1 MGTRNISRKFK
12 VAFKVL
18 RDQGLLGFV
27 IMCLQF
33 IQKYTSKRHTPKK
46 TVIFTKARYE
56 DIINVDPKN
65 APKSWRGTSKTTLT
79 FNWLMP
85 PPGKGSGGHH
95 NIFRFIKVL
104 EEAGHICRIYIYTFE
119 GRGSVSAVRATMGDS
134 YPKFNAPMAWIGDAN
149 KMKGADGIFATSWET
164 AYPAYNFSGN
174 AKRFYFVQDFE
185 PYFYPI
191 GSLYALAENTYKFGF
206 YGITAGG
213 WLSKKLSRD
222 YGMQTDNYDFGAD
235 SQIYSFMNNSPR
247 KEIFFYARPYTERR
261 GFEIGVMALIL
272 FHQMHPEYVINIAG
286 FDVSNY
292 DLPFPYKNLKT
303 LEIEELNGLYNKCAA
318 GLVLSFTNMSLLPLE
333 LLSAGTI
340 PVVNDAENNRLVSN
354 NKFISYTPNDP
365 KSIAEAL
372 SSIVSMKDLPK
383 YALKAAKSVESDTW
397 EDAGQKFLEI
407 VERETKNSE

>member
-1 MGTRNISRKFK
+1 MGTKNITRKFK

-46 TVIFTKARYE
+46 TLIFTKARYE

-65 APKSWRGTSKTTLT
+65 APKPWRGTSKTKLT

-119 GRGSVSAVRATMGDS
+119 GRGSISAVRATMGDS
-134 YPKFNAPMAWIGDAN
+134 YPKFNAPMEWIGDAN
-149 KMKGADGIFATSWET
+149 KMEEADGIFATSWET
-164 AYPAYNFSGN
+164 AYPAYNFSDN

-222 YGMQTDNYDFGAD
+222 YGMRTDNYDFGSD
-235 SQIYSFMNNSPR
+235 GQIYSFKNSSLR
-247 KEIFFYARPYTERR
+247 KELFFYARPYTERR
-261 GFEIGVMALIL
+261 GFEMGVMALDL
-272 FHQMHPEYVINIAG
+272 FHQKHPDYVINIAG
-286 FDVSNY
+286 YDVSNY
-292 DLPFPYKNLKT
+292 DLPFPYINLKT
-303 LEIEELNGLYNKCAA
+303 LEIDELNNLYNKCAV

-340 PVVNDAENNRLVSN
+340 PIVNDAENNRLVSN

-365 KSIAEAL
+365 RSIAEAL
-372 SSIVSMKDLPK
+372 STLVSMKDLPK
-383 YALKAAKSVESDTW
+383 YALKAARSVESNTW
-397 EDAGQKFLEI
+397 EEAGRKFLEI